1 MSQLDLSLKAEMQ
14 DVDVALVSRQPSMTE
29 ALILSQTLAGLDDKE
44 ICGKGSPVN
53 DTATWSRIKS
63 GTNNFPQDNLI
74 KWMNVMQ
81 NEVPLIWLADR
92 MGYSLTPKETETQR
106 LLRIE
111 REKAQRV
118 EEENRLLRK
127 LLIGRTE

>member
-1 MSQLDLSLKAEMQ
+1 
-14 DVDVALVSRQPSMTE
+14 
-29 ALILSQTLAGLDDKE
+29 
-44 ICGKGSPVN
+44 
-53 DTATWSRIKS
+53 
-63 GTNNFPQDNLI
+63 
-74 KWMNVMQ
+74 MNVMQ